1 MLKPK
6 HQAID
11 WNKFHK
17 DLASGQVN
25 EKRLVAWLG
34 SNGFTDV
41 TLGSGKGWDIKARKI
56 ERELSFEVKTDFAD
70 TPNIAIEFFCIRRR
84 EPSGIMATEAEYWVQ
99 FDGYGDAMMFRTDIL
114 RQYLCE
120 AKPRMVYGG
129 DGRDALMF
137 LIEKAKLP
145 SHRLIKF

>member
-1 MLKPK
+1 MLKQK
-6 HQAID
+6 TN
-11 WNKFHK
+11 WSKFQR

-25 EKRLVAWLG
+25 EQRLAGWLG

-41 TLGSGKGWDIKARKI
+41 TLGSGKGWDIKATRGK
-56 ERELSFEVKTDFAD
+56 RELSFEVKTDFAD
-70 TPNIAIEFFCIRRR
+70 TRNIAIEYFCIRRC

-114 RQYLCE
+114 RQYLRE

-145 SHRLIKF
+145 SHRRISF